1 LHRSLKK
8 NTLPIQPAIPIDD
21 NETAHQAAEMASP
34 PPHLP
39 LCVLIAIGFPVA
51 LASSPFDAALSQLQ
65 ARIGY
70 DFRAPDLLRRAR
82 LLLPR
87 ERPRARR
94 PRPCRLPV
102 RRRAPRA
109 RQRLRRRGPRSAGRA
124 ASEAVCAEAGDRVGI
139 PAIVRVAAG
148 TNASAGPVVCGAL
161 RALVGAVAVDA
172 GSSDAASK
180 VYWKLHDVT
189 TAAAV

>member
-1 LHRSLKK
+1 
-8 NTLPIQPAIPIDD
+8 
-21 NETAHQAAEMASP
+21 
-34 PPHLP
+34 
-39 LCVLIAIGFPVA
+39 
-51 LASSPFDAALSQLQ
+51 
-65 ARIGY
+65 
-70 DFRAPDLLRRAR
+70 
-82 LLLPR
+82 
-87 ERPRARR
+87 
-94 PRPCRLPV
+94 
-102 RRRAPRA
+102 
-109 RQRLRRRGPRSAGRA
+109 
-124 ASEAVCAEAGDRVGI
+124 VCAEAGDRVGI